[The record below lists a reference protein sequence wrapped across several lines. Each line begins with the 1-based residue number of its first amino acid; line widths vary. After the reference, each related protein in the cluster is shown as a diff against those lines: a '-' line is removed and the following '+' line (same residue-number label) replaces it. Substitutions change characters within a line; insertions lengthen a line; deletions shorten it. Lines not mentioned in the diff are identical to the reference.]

1 MNVVKV
7 EKNAPFLESGQSA
20 VETAAHRLQPNEE
33 TSGAAMLYWSTLK
46 THSNPCAFMI
56 AES

>member
-33 TSGAAMLYWSTLK
+33 TSGAAMLY
-46 THSNPCAFMI
+46 
-56 AES
+56 